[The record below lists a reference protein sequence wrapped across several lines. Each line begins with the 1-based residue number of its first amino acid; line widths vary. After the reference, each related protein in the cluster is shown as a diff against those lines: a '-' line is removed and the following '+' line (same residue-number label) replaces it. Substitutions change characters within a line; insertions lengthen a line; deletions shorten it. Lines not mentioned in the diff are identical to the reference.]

1 MSKIIPYCGGRAR
14 DIDNLRE
21 LVACFKFFIEI
32 NNISL
37 FDTGFAYDP
46 VYFIET
52 GRREGIRYD
61 VMPPHYDH
69 VRLCKIKNGERFVI
83 YCPYA
88 QEGELLLDHEWA
100 EKKGLYF
107 CQFSKH
113 MSLYGCGTTMVIL
126 SKTKLELAFRYR
138 PPEYDKPIKK
148 GIIRRVVM

>member
-1 MSKIIPYCGGRAR
+1 MSKIIPYSGGRAR
-14 DIDNLRE
+14 GIDNLRE
-21 LVACFKFFIEI
+21 LVDCFNFFIET

-37 FDTGFAYDP
+37 FDPGRAYDP

-52 GRREGIRYD
+52 GRREHIRYD
-61 VMPPHYDH
+61 DTPPHYDH

-113 MSLYGCGTTMVIL
+113 MSLYGCGATMVIL
-126 SKTKLELAFRYR
+126 SKTKLELAF
-138 PPEYDKPIKK
+138 KPIKK
-148 GIIRRVVM
+148 GYD